1 MANLIHNESNVQFSN
16 INQLQVLVNNKIGS
30 YQYVLDEDGNI
41 ISNSPIINAIDID
54 WNNATADEITTP
66 IKSTSDL
73 IALLSSNKVNIKVNT
88 EGIASLRNSI
98 VEIQNAI
105 ENLDSRIGESDEILQ
120 IKTQLA
126 SAIDDITLLQTSN
139 DDIINTI
146 GRLSETL
153 VVVQTS
159 IPKTVSDLLDG
170 TDVLRSSSFE
180 TIKDELKGD
189 SAFEIAKK
197 VATENHT
204 PFTYQNEAEWI
215 ASLKGD
221 KGNNGASAYDIARQ
235 TALILGKEFP
245 YNNEQEWITDIENA
259 TVAKEYTDQKV
270 SALNNRISAVSS
282 TILGELTENVE
293 DPNTHEIINRI
304 KQFTNSSGSLN
315 GENWATSIEEINELL
330 NKVSFALNVED
341 NAEPNKIDEI
351 DFATQDASELTGKST
366 DDEVKFGVSSLDNK
380 NVGISVN
387 IDLIKKIQENTINI
401 AGNNANQKIVEALN
415 TAKQYTD
422 SKLSWSII

>member
-105 ENLDSRIGESDEILQ
+105 ENLDSKIGESDEILQ

-139 DDIINTI
+139 DDIINTLT
-146 GRLSETL
+146 RLSETL

-204 PFTYQNEAEWI
+204 PFNYQNEAEWI

>member
-105 ENLDSRIGESDEILQ
+105 ENLDSKIGESDEILQ

-146 GRLSETL
+146 TRLSETL

-204 PFTYQNEAEWI
+204 PFNYQNEAEWI

-351 DFATQDASELTGKST
+351 DFAEQDVSELTGKST
-366 DDEVKFGVSSLDNK
+366 DTDVKFGISSLDNK

>member
-139 DDIINTI
+139 DDIINTLT
-146 GRLSETL
+146 RLSETL

>member
-88 EGIASLRNSI
+88 EGIANLRNSI

-105 ENLDSRIGESDEILQ
+105 ENLDSKIGESDEILQ

-146 GRLSETL
+146 TRLSETL

-204 PFTYQNEAEWI
+204 PFNYQNEAEWI

>member
-105 ENLDSRIGESDEILQ
+105 ENLDSKIGESDEILQ

-146 GRLSETL
+146 TRLSETL

-204 PFTYQNEAEWI
+204 PFNYQNEAEWI

>member
-126 SAIDDITLLQTSN
+126 TAIDDITLLQTSN
-139 DDIINTI
+139 DDIINTLT
-146 GRLSETL
+146 RLSETL

>member
-105 ENLDSRIGESDEILQ
+105 ENLDSKIGESDEILQ

-139 DDIINTI
+139 DDIINTLT
-146 GRLSETL
+146 RLSETL

-204 PFTYQNEAEWI
+204 PFNYQNEAEWI

-401 AGNNANQKIVEALN
+401 AGNNVNQKIVEALN

>member
-105 ENLDSRIGESDEILQ
+105 ENLDSKIGESDEILQ

-146 GRLSETL
+146 TRLSETL

-204 PFTYQNEAEWI
+204 PFNYQNEAEWI

-259 TVAKEYTDQKV
+259 SVAKEYTDQKV
-270 SALNNRISAVSS
+270 AALNNRISAVSS